1 MPKLVDHD
9 VRRSRIAEAV
19 WRIATSR
26 GLQGVTFREVAVE
39 AEVSVSLVQHYFGTK
54 EGLLIWSLN
63 HNTAHMSARIARRV
77 RRAGAAATPRQVLT
91 IVLSSFLPT
100 DAESR
105 MHMLVYHA
113 FSAAALTDPALRAD
127 GAFDNAAVL
136 TRHLADQLH
145 VAAPR
150 RENRSVDQDRDAQ
163 ALLALVL
170 GLSLSVLLAQ
180 NSAQEATAIL
190 DRHLDRLVQS

>member
-1 MPKLVDHD
+1 MPKQVDYD
-9 VRRSRIAEAV
+9 VRRSQIAEAV

-26 GLQGVTFREVAVE
+26 GLQGVTFREVAGE

-63 HNTAHMSARIARRV
+63 HNTALMGARIARRI
-77 RRAGAAATPRQVLT
+77 RRAGADASPRQVLT
-91 IVLSSFLPT
+91 IILSSFLPT

-113 FSAAALTDPALRAD
+113 FTAAALTDPALRAD

-145 VAAPR
+145 AAASRGPDR
-150 RENRSVDQDRDAQ
+150 GPDQDRDAQ

-170 GLSLSVLLAQ
+170 GLSLSVLLART
-180 NSAQEATAIL
+180 SAKEARAIL
-190 DRHLDRLVQS
+190 DRHLDRLVVS

>member
-9 VRRSRIAEAV
+9 ERRSQIAEAV
-19 WRIATSR
+19 WRIATTR

-63 HNTAHMSARIARRV
+63 HNTARMGSRIARRL

-91 IVLSSFLPT
+91 IILTSFLPT

-113 FSAAALTDPALRAD
+113 FTAAALTDPALRTG
-127 GAFDNAAVL
+127 GAFDNATVL
-136 TRHLADQLH
+136 THHLADQLEA
-145 VAAPR
+145 AAPGGKDR
-150 RENRSVDQDRDAQ
+150 GLDPDRDAQ

-170 GLSLSVLLAQ
+170 GLSLSVLLERT
-180 NSAQEATAIL
+180 SAKEATSIL
-190 DRHLDRLVQS
+190 DRHLDRLVQL